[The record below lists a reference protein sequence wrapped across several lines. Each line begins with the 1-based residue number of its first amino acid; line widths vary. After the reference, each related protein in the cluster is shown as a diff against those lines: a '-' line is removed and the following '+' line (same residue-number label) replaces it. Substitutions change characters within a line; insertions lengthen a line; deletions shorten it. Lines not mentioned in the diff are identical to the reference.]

1 MNDNFTFR
9 NITFTRAQERAGLR
23 VAADFTA
30 EGSALTVRL
39 HLENVGTESICVGEV
54 PLFGRVK
61 VAEKYEKTYSECR
74 DLLGELGINAAAAER
89 ISYGILGYT
98 DDWGRKAV
106 LFGFTDFS
114 ECFYKFVS
122 VPDGDGFLLSVF
134 CDLQGVCL
142 VPGEKFL
149 LSDLKVCIGSSVS
162 ALLEEHARRIA
173 QTMRVKRS
181 EKPLGLGWCS
191 WYYYYGT
198 ENRENIFENMVQLQ
212 ASPLGK
218 ELGFIL
224 IDDGWNQ
231 KQDGVCVWG
240 DWTAG
245 FKFREGMEGVC
256 DAIHRA
262 GLRAGLWLAP
272 FAVSTKSEL
281 YAAHP
286 DWVIGGK
293 QDILNPNEGVLGL
306 DLSNPAVLSYIREVF
321 TRVFDDWG
329 FDHVKIDFL
338 QYAVGEGKRYDA
350 FSTGVQAFRKGLQVI
365 RECAKDKFVLNCGS
379 PVLQSAGLCDG
390 MRIGSDVGSHWYF
403 PLNEGGWPYG
413 NCNIKSSV
421 RYAVFR
427 NWMHAVFWSNDPDCI
442 MARAK
447 SNRIEYEQFLK
458 FFPYMEIREED
469 FGLSESEAAL
479 WIKLVAFTGGIRY
492 LSEKWSELPP
502 KRQKL
507 IGRYAQMPSDG
518 CTLVDCYVN
527 HDVFV
532 LRGRRAGE
540 IGIFNI
546 SDEDVSLRIP
556 ASGLGRK
563 GVLRDADSGEEV
575 APQEDV
581 YAFPVVRAR
590 SCSIFL

>member
-1 MNDNFTFR
+1 MNDNFTFQ
-9 NITFTRAQERAGLR
+9 NITFTPGQAKEDLQ
-23 VAADFTA
+23 VFTDFT
-30 EGSALTVRL
+30 EENSVLTVRFSL
-39 HLENVGTESICVGEV
+39 KNVGTENVCVGDV

-61 VAEKYEKTYSECR
+61 LEEKYDKTYSECR
-74 DLLGELGINAAAAER
+74 DLLGELGINEAAAER

-122 VPDGDGFLLSVF
+122 VPEEGGFSVGIR
-134 CDLQGVCL
+134 CDLQGASL
-142 VPGEKFL
+142 APGEQIV
-149 LSDLKVCIGSSVS
+149 LSDLKVYIASSVS
-162 ALLEEHARRIA
+162 KLLEQHAQCVA
-173 QTMRVKRS
+173 QTMCVAGNK
-181 EKPLGLGWCS
+181 KNLGLGWCS

-198 ENRENIFENMVQLQ
+198 EDREKIFENMAQLQ

-218 ELGFIL
+218 DMGFIL

-245 FKFREGMEGVC
+245 YKFPEGMKSVC
-256 DAIHRA
+256 SAIHRA

-286 DWVIGGK
+286 DWVIGGE

-306 DLSNPAVLSYIREVF
+306 DLSNPSVLSYIREVF
-321 TRVFDDWG
+321 TRVFDEWG
-329 FDHVKIDFL
+329 YDLVKIDFL
-338 QYAVGEGKRYDA
+338 QYAVGEGRRCDPRL
-350 FSTGVQAFRKGLQVI
+350 SGVRAFRKGLEVI
-365 RECAKDKFVLNCGS
+365 RECAGNKFILNCGS
-379 PVLQSAGLCDG
+379 PVLQSVGLCDG

-427 NWMHAVFWSNDPDCI
+427 NWMHSVFWNNDPDCI

-479 WIKLVAFTGGIRY
+479 WIRLVSFTGGIRY
-492 LSEKWSELPP
+492 LSEKWSELLPE
-502 KRQKL
+502 RQKL
-507 IGRYAQMPSDG
+507 IERYAAMPSEG
-518 CTLVDCYVN
+518 CALVDCYVN

-532 LRGRRAGE
+532 LRGRGAGE

-546 SDEDVSLRIP
+546 SDEDVSLSIL
-556 ASGLGRK
+556 ASNLGRED
-563 GVLRDADSGEEV
+563 VLRDADSGEEIV
-575 APQEDV
+575 PRGGV
-581 YAFPVVRAR
+581 YSFPVIRAR
-590 SCSIFL
+590 SSRIFL